1 MNLFYLSD
9 VRFGGW
15 PTFTAHLMMG
25 LAGNGIKPRLFRVAK
40 HTEGFLRDFGYGLR
54 YQNISLERA
63 TQIADG
69 GLIVVAAPKRY
80 PARRMLMTYGAALV
94 VHDPTELKGEAGEGL
109 HACRQ
114 VFTVRRENLPLLTKL
129 GATNPTFQ
137 PHPYRRCG
145 PLPAFSNRATACSIS
160 RIDFDKHTDII
171 LEANELLTNGFRV
184 DIYGAENRLYT
195 HHKLGQQWPDWRKSY
210 KGQFPAEGPWGGF
223 KIARR
228 YRAMVDMSVI
238 AGDGGGTQ
246 YTHLEAMDA
255 GADVILNAGWLVGPT
270 CESEQYASVARDARE
285 LAALLLRDDD
295 DEMLALLRSN
305 YDGVLKRHDAC
316 TIADNYVALIRGS

>member
-25 LAGNGIKPRLFRVAK
+25 LAANGIKPRLFRIGK
-40 HTEGFLRDFGYGLR
+40 NTESFLRDFGYGIR
-54 YQNISLERA
+54 YQNISLDRA
-63 TQIADG
+63 VTICDG
-69 GLIVVAAPKRY
+69 ALIVVAAPKRY
-80 PARRMLMTYGAALV
+80 PARRTLMQFGAALV

-109 HACRQ
+109 GACRR

-129 GATNPTFQ
+129 GAANPTFQ

-145 PLPAFSNRATACSIS
+145 PLRGFHNRQTACSIS
-160 RIDFDKHTDII
+160 RIDFDKHTDMIV
-171 LEANELLTNGFRV
+171 EANSMLTNGFRV

-195 HHKLGQQWPDWRKSY
+195 HHKLGQQWPEWRKDY
-210 KGQFPAEGPWGGF
+210 KGQFPNDGPWGGF
-223 KIARR
+223 KIARH
-228 YRAMVDMSVI
+228 YRAMVDMSAI

-255 GADVILNAGWLVGPT
+255 GADVILNAAWQVGPT
-270 CESEQYASVARDARE
+270 CESDQYASLARDATE
-285 LAALLLRDDD
+285 LAALVQRDDD
-295 DEMLALLRSN
+295 DEFLALLRSN
-305 YDGVLKRHDAC
+305 YDGVLKKHDAK

>member
-1 MNLFYLSD
+1 VNLFYLSD

-40 HTEGFLRDFGYGLR
+40 HTEGFARDFGFGIR
-54 YQNISLERA
+54 YQNISLDRA
-63 TQIADG
+63 LEICGG
-69 GLIVVAAPKRY
+69 GLIVVAAPKRWY
-80 PARRMLMTYGAALV
+80 ERDLLMMMGACLV
-94 VHDPTELKGEAGEGL
+94 VHDPTEVKGDAAEGL
-109 HACRQ
+109 KQAPR
-114 VFTVRRENLPLLTKL
+114 VFTVRRENLTMLTRL

-145 PLPAFSNRATACSIS
+145 PLSAFSQRMTACSIS
-160 RIDFDKHTDII
+160 RIDFDKHIDVI
-171 LEANELLTNGFRV
+171 LEANELLTNGFQV

-210 KGQFPAEGPWGGF
+210 KGQFDGKGPWGGF
-223 KIARR
+223 KIARH
-228 YRAMVDMSVI
+228 YRTMVDMSAI

-255 GADVILNAGWLVGPT
+255 GADVILNAAWQVAPT
-270 CESEQYASVARDARE
+270 CESDQYASLARDARE
-285 LAALLLRDDD
+285 LAALVQRDDD
-295 DEMLALLRSN
+295 DELLALLRSN
-305 YDGVLKRHDAC
+305 YDSVLKKHDAK
-316 TIADNYVALIRGS
+316 TIADNYVALIRGT